1 MNEVVSYPDRFHGG
15 LMTFKFYPEYRRPL
29 DNSIKISVI
38 SDAIKIVIRLS
49 KLDRTASRR
58 VFIPKRLNTITE
70 E

>member
-1 MNEVVSYPDRFHGG
+1 
-15 LMTFKFYPEYRRPL
+15 MTFRFYPEYRRPL